1 MLSER
6 DQTEKYYRVPLLRHE
21 EGESCS
27 ASGTG
32 RGAQRS
38 VDGLGERHPGSWRLR
53 ERAVVLPTA
62 SAVPLSAVSVTCRSE
77 HIKWKIPEIN
87 NSHVLN
93 RAPF

>member
-21 EGESCS
+21 EGESCC

-38 VDGLGERHPGSWRLR
+38 VEGLGELHPGSWRLR